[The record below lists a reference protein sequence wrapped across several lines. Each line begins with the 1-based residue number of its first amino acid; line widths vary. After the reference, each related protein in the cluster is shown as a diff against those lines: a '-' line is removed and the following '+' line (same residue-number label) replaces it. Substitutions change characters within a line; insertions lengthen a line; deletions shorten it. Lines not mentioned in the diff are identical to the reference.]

1 MTPPPNLKSWPQ
13 GHGAPEMQPFPAT
26 KKLKKPSKYEK
37 YKVRSPTEFLK
48 LYDPP
53 PPLLKS
59 YMTPTKFEKLAAGTR
74 RARDAAIP
82 SYLEPPE
89 VVPELP
95 LELIDECVA

>member
-1 MTPPPNLKSWPQ
+1 
-13 GHGAPEMQPFPAT
+13 
-26 KKLKKPSKYEK
+26 
-37 YKVRSPTEFLK
+37 
-48 LYDPP
+48 
-53 PPLLKS
+53 
-59 YMTPTKFEKLAAGTR
+59 MTPTKFEKLAAGTR